1 MGNHAQGV
9 LRMYRHILVP
19 IDDSQLSINTVQQAV
34 TLARSLRAQVTFFH
48 AQADYASSSLG
59 ALERVMSP
67 AAFNEQVAGEARA
80 LLAKAEV
87 VARTASVVYESL
99 ALTSNRPHEAIV
111 GAAESRGCDLIFMA
125 SHGRRGIRGLMLGSE
140 TQKVLQHASIPVL
153 VAAVETNIAS
163 AACDAP
169 LAIIRDEHRS
179 LAAVIHG
186 LEFIVR
192 ETSAS
197 GEAPS
202 FPLLRAIVRYVRA
215 FPEAL
220 HHPKEDAYLFPRLR
234 ARTTECNGTLADL
247 EAQHVEGAKLVDA
260 LERSIDGYEA
270 DPDNGY
276 PAFAQAVDA
285 FAAAQMEHMGL
296 EAKVIIPAARKYL
309 TDEDW
314 TAIAAAFG
322 TNGDPRFSV
331 DADEEYRQLFARIIN
346 LAPPGVVG
354 GARRTAG

>member
-1 MGNHAQGV
+1 
-9 LRMYRHILVP
+9 MYRHILVP
-19 IDDSQLSINTVQQAV
+19 IDDSQLSIDTVQQAV
-34 TLARSLRAQVTFFH
+34 AFARSLGARVTFFH
-48 AQADYASSSLG
+48 AQADYGASSVG

-67 AAFNEQVAGEARA
+67 AAFNEHVAGEARA

-87 VARTASVVYESL
+87 VARTAGVAHESMSR
-99 ALTSNRPHEAIV
+99 TSNRPHEAILS
-111 GAAESRGCDLIFMA
+111 AAESRGCDLIFMA
-125 SHGRRGIRGLMLGSE
+125 SHGRRGIRGLMLGSQ

-186 LEFIVR
+186 LEYIVR
-192 ETSAS
+192 ETRTT
-197 GEAPS
+197 GNAPS

-234 ARTTECNGTLADL
+234 TRTSECDAALDEL
-247 EAQHVEGAKLVDA
+247 EAQHVEGGRLVDA
-260 LERSIDGYEA
+260 LERSIAAYEA
-270 DPDNGY
+270 DPAHG
-276 PAFAQAVDA
+276 FDA
-285 FAAAQMEHMGL
+285 FADSVVRFATSQMEHMNL
-296 EAKVIIPAARKYL
+296 EMKVIIPAARKHL
-309 TDEDW
+309 TDDDW
-314 TAIAAAFG
+314 AQIAAAFSV
-322 TNGDPRFSV
+322 NGDPRFSV

-346 LAPPGVVG
+346 LAPEGAVG
-354 GARRTAG
+354 GPRRAAS

>member
-1 MGNHAQGV
+1 
-9 LRMYRHILVP
+9 MYRHILVP
-19 IDDSQLSINTVQQAV
+19 IDDSQLSIDMVQQAV
-34 TLARSLRAQVTFFH
+34 ALARELRAKVTFFH
-48 AQADYASSSLG
+48 AQSDYAASSLG

-87 VARTASVVYESL
+87 VARSAGVEHESL
-99 ALTSNRPHEAIV
+99 SLTSDRPHEAIL
-111 GAAESRGCDLIFMA
+111 GAAESRGCDLVFMA
-125 SHGRRGIRGLMLGSE
+125 SHGRRGIRGLMLGSQ

-186 LEFIVR
+186 LEYIVR
-192 ETSAS
+192 EARAS
-197 GEAPS
+197 GQPPS
-202 FPLLRAIVRYVRA
+202 FPLLHAIVRYVRA

-234 ARTTECNGTLADL
+234 ARTSECDATLDEL
-247 EAQHVEGAKLVDA
+247 EAQHEEGAQLVDS
-260 LERSIDGYEA
+260 LERSVHGYEA
-270 DPDNGY
+270 DPPHG
-276 PAFAQAVDA
+276 FDA
-285 FAAAQMEHMGL
+285 FADSVARFATSQMEHMGL
-296 EAKVIIPAARKYL
+296 EMKVVIPAARKHL

-314 TAIAAAFG
+314 AAIAAAFG
-322 TNGDPRFSV
+322 DNGDPRFSV
-331 DADEEYRQLFARIIN
+331 DADEEYRHLFARIIN

-354 GARRTAG
+354 GPRRAAR